1 MTRSLDMMR
10 MAYLHDRRRTS
21 VLVAILRH
29 EPDANVWIDLIDRT
43 PTQMSVISFVETN
56 MVMAGRRVHFDTSQV
71 ERALKAL
78 RISIVPVSLN

>member
-1 MTRSLDMMR
+1 MIVAD
-10 MAYLHDRRRTS
+10 TS

-56 MVMAGRRVHFDTSQV
+56 MVMAGRRVDFDTSQV

-78 RISIVPVSLN
+78 RISIVPVTARPDHSGSYPECLK